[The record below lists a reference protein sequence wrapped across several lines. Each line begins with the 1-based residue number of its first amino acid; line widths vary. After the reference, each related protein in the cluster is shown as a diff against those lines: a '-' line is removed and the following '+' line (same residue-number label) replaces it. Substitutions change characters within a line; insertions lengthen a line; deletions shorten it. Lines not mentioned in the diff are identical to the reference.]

1 MILKKKFH
9 NKKLYKKIL
18 PLLLVLSMCLLSG
31 CGQKEGD
38 QTKAGFS
45 AIGESDYDTAM
56 QCFQAA
62 IDEGEDAE
70 LAYRGIGMTYLGM
83 AQYDEA
89 VDAFE
94 TALSNGG
101 LFAGDLE
108 RDINFYMA
116 TALYKNGNYTR
127 AGELLDVIIKSQK
140 NNVDAHFL
148 RGCVALET
156 DDYENGI
163 YHFDKAIENSK
174 DQQSMKIR
182 VFEELAS
189 NGYEDKGS
197 EYLTGIL
204 DDGSK
209 LSDYEQGVVY
219 FYLKDYDSAR
229 NHLGLAKQ
237 SDTKNAGNIVYMLG
251 KTYEQLGEYNYA
263 SVLYTE
269 YLQDHTGG
277 ANIYNQL
284 GICQLKLD
292 DAASAIKSFESGL
305 ELGNTAMTQIL
316 KYNQICAYEQATD
329 FDKAKTL
336 LDEYLAAYPDDEA
349 AQREAVFL
357 STR

>member
-1 MILKKKFH
+1 MILKKEFQ
-9 NKKLYKKIL
+9 NKTLYKKIL
-18 PLLLVLSMCLLSG
+18 PVLLVLSMSLLAG

-38 QTKAGFS
+38 QIKAGFS
-45 AIGESDYDTAM
+45 AIEESDYDTAM

-62 IDEGEDAE
+62 VDEGEDAE

-83 AQYDEA
+83 AQYDDA

-156 DDYENGI
+156 GDYENGI
-163 YHFDKAIENSK
+163 SHFDK
-174 DQQSMKIR
+174 

-251 KTYEQLGEYNYA
+251 KTYEELGEYNYA

-269 YLQDHTGG
+269 YLQDHTGD

-305 ELGNTAMTQIL
+305 ELGDTAMTQIL
-316 KYNQICAYEQATD
+316 KYNQICAYEQATN

-336 LDEYLAAYPDDEA
+336 LDDYLAAYPDDEA